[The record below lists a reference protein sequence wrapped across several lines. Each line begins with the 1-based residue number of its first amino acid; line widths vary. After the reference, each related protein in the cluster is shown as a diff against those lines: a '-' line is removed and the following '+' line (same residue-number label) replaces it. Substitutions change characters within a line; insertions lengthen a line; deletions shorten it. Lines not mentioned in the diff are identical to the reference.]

1 MHNSVR
7 IMCMALGSA
16 KPAAS
21 LSLSVSYEMCNY
33 NSVMHL
39 AHRTCNHRST
49 LNPGKAM
56 DGPPDADDPKISS
69 GKGKAKGKAPTKSA
83 DAGAAKGGKK
93 GAPGGKGKG
102 APSLS
107 KSPVAP
113 SKAMKPLWW
122 KRLLFGTDLQ
132 PGAIWERVRDE
143 TQSLPA
149 EELEHR
155 FAKAQAQAPSKP
167 TGPSPTGASE
177 VIRIRTDAVQDR
189 EPLGRPLGSFLFKI
203 FTVSSIPFPC
213 FFPPPWGYIRGSCS
227 RRGFSKAS
235 L

>member
-1 MHNSVR
+1 
-7 IMCMALGSA
+7 MC
-16 KPAAS
+16 K
-21 LSLSVSYEMCNY
+21 YK
-33 NSVMHL
+33 SVMQL
-39 AHRTCNHRST
+39 VRRTYVEHRST
-49 LNPGKAM
+49 LTPGKAM
-56 DGPPDADDPKISS
+56 EGPPDADDPKVTS

-113 SKAMKPLWW
+113 TKAMKPLWW

-132 PGAIWERVRDE
+132 PGAIWDRVRDE

-155 FAKAQAQAPSKP
+155 FGKAQAQAPASKSSGP
-167 TGPSPTGASE
+167 TATSASE

-189 EPLGRPLGSFLFKI
+189 EPLGRPLGYIWEFPKVRGTLFWDPYNQDPTI
-203 FTVSSIPFPC
+203 
-213 FFPPPWGYIRGSCS
+213 
-227 RRGFSKAS
+227 
-235 L
+235 